1 MIITYNFFY
10 STSYFFIFLVS
21 SIIISHVLNTLI
33 KYTTHGVFIYMNKKI
48 ISSLL
53 VLCIFIFPLS
63 KMTVHADDSMRRHAT
78 DIPGN
83 EDKHSTTNYVPSD
96 APNVSCSSGIIMD
109 IDTGNILYEKNSEK
123 KSYPAST
130 TKLMTALLCLED
142 KSIYD
147 TVKVSSSALKDIP
160 ENATTMN
167 LIAGE
172 TISYEELLYGLL
184 LVSANEAANV
194 IAENVSG
201 DISSFTDKMNTKA
214 KELGCTDTH
223 FSNANG
229 LHNNDHYTTAY
240 DMALIA
246 ANVYQNSDFR
256 NIIKTTYHVVP
267 KTDLSSER
275 DLWTSNQSLYDSN
288 DIYYKYCTGGK
299 TGYTEEAGECLVSF
313 AERNGIRLV
322 AVLYNCDE
330 DKRFKESKELF
341 EFAFNNYTY
350 IKPLENFDMSTAFTS
365 ENDTYLMTNY
375 NNMLIHEM
383 PDYSFN
389 HTLGLTVRT
398 DITVDKFTVTP
409 VINQNINSSVAGY
422 ISVMYNN
429 KELLRTDFIRKCDL
443 RKYIDKNASKESQ
456 TVKMKKHFKALFDE
470 NGLIIILSLVLV
482 VLLIV
487 LLILYKTL
495 RKIKRPNVHHYS
507 GRNYKKDKE
516 KNLRKET
523 SERKVEGK
531 EINDGTK

>member
-1 MIITYNFFY
+1 
-10 STSYFFIFLVS
+10 
-21 SIIISHVLNTLI
+21 
-33 KYTTHGVFIYMNKKI
+33 MNKKI
-48 ISSLL
+48 ISLLL
-53 VLCIFIFPLS
+53 VLCICISPFC
-63 KMTVHADDSMRRHAT
+63 KMTAHAEDNNRRHAS

-83 EDKHSTTNYVPSD
+83 EDKHSTTDYVPSD

-130 TKLMTALLCLED
+130 TKLMTALLCLEE

-167 LIAGE
+167 LVAGE

-184 LVSANEAANV
+184 LVSANESANV
-194 IAENVSG
+194 IAENISG
-201 DISSFTDKMNTKA
+201 NISQFAEKMNEKA
-214 KELGCTDTH
+214 SELGCTDTH

-229 LHNNDHYTTAY
+229 LHDNNHYTTAY

-322 AVLYNCDE
+322 AVLYNCDN
-330 DKRFKESKELF
+330 DKRFNEAKQLF

-350 IKPLENFDMSTAFTS
+350 VKPLENYDMSSSFALK
-365 ENDTYLMTNY
+365 NDSDLITNY

-383 PDYSFN
+383 PVYSFDS
-389 HTLGLTVRT
+389 TIGLTVRT
-398 DITVDKFTVTP
+398 DITSDKFSITP
-409 VINQNINSSVAGY
+409 VINQNINSNVAGY

-429 KELLRTDFIRKCDL
+429 KELLRTDFVRKFRLSNYDL
-443 RKYIDKNASKESQ
+443 RNTSKESS
-456 TVKMKKHFKALFDE
+456 TVKIKKQFKALFDE
-470 NGLIIILSLVLV
+470 NGLIIILSMVLVILLVL
-482 VLLIV
+482 
-487 LLILYKTL
+487 LLILYKTY

-507 GRNYKKDKE
+507 GKNHINNENKSSIKK
-516 KNLRKET
+516 L
-523 SERKVEGK
+523 EGK